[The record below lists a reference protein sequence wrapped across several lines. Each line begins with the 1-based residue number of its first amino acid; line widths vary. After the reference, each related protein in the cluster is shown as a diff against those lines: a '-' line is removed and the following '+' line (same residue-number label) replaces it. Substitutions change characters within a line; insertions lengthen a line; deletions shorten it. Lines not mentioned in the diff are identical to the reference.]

1 MIRNFRS
8 GMICDYRFF
17 LQSFRSRI
25 RRVVVVDAIIN
36 LGRGISV

>member
-8 GMICDYRFF
+8 GMICDYRFC